1 MSPTIAPGGGLTPF
15 RSGPPEVT
23 LVQAFARPL
32 DNAVATART
41 CYSSKGIVTVA
52 DVAGDS
58 LSAEKQAVKRERR
71 DALAKDLYAAG
82 HHTTFQHA
90 HFQFTLDKISRQFVW
105 SFLHS
110 HPFYNSEQVSQ
121 RYVEV
126 KSGTTIVP
134 DLKNAEA
141 QRIYDEAVER
151 LHRDYNDLRA
161 LLTPVA
167 ESEYY
172 KRFPSRAH
180 QPERWAGEIQ
190 KKAQEVA
197 RYALP
202 IGTYCYLY
210 HTVSALTLM
219 RYHRLADQL
228 DAPAEQ
234 RMVVKAMVDAVLEM
248 DPEFG
253 VLLEEPVALEE
264 TLEYQFFQQNPGLR
278 GVPLADEARREFD
291 ASLGGLVSRLV
302 SHKPENEMLLAAAVR
317 EVLGLPTSALSD
329 DDAIALVMDPA
340 SNTALSGSLNVT
352 TLSKLSRTM
361 VHPSY
366 TFRKKLSHTADSQD
380 QRHRATPGSRPCLHA
395 YLSEEPDY
403 VTPALVP
410 LDERVERRYQES
422 MNRAWEAIARL
433 RRLGVSDEF
442 AAYLLP
448 NAVSIRFTESADLL
462 GLRHK
467 CAMRLCLNAQEEIWR
482 AARDE
487 SEQVREVDPR
497 IGAHF
502 LPPCG
507 PRLRAGVKPFCPEG
521 KRYCGVPAWK
531 IPMKEIERTL

>member
-1 MSPTIAPGGGLTPF
+1 MTPTAPF
-15 RSGPPEVT
+15 RSDPPEIV

-41 CYSSKGIVTVA
+41 CYSSKGIITTEEVG
-52 DVAGDS
+52 GDA
-58 LSAEKQAVKRERR
+58 LPEEKRQVRRERR

-90 HFQFTLDKISRQFVW
+90 HFQFTLDRVSRQFVW

-126 KSGTTIVP
+126 KPGTTIIP
-134 DLKNAEA
+134 ELSDAKA
-141 QRIYDEAVER
+141 QRIYEEAVVR
-151 LHRDYNDLRA
+151 QHRDYHELRE

-167 ESEYY
+167 AAEFH
-172 KRFPSRAH
+172 KRFPARAH

-210 HTVSALTLM
+210 HTVSALTLL

-228 DAPAEQ
+228 DVPAEQ
-234 RMVVKAMVDAVLEM
+234 RLVVGRMVEAVLAH
-248 DPEFG
+248 DPQFE
-253 VLLEEPVALEE
+253 VLLEEPIPLTE
-264 TLEYQFFQQNPGLR
+264 TIEHQFFEQNPGLKSQ
-278 GVPLADEARREFD
+278 GMSDEARREFD
-291 ASLGGLVSRLV
+291 ASLDGLVSKLV
-302 SHKPENEMLLAAAVR
+302 SWKPENETLLAASVR
-317 EVLGLPTSALSD
+317 EVLGLPSNALSD
-329 DDAIALVMDPA
+329 DDAISLVMDPA
-340 SNTALSGSLNVT
+340 SNTYLSGSLNVT
-352 TLSKLSRTM
+352 TLSKLNRAM
-361 VHPSY
+361 IHPSY

-395 YLSEEPDY
+395 YLGAEPDY
-403 VTPALVP
+403 VVPALVP
-410 LDERVERRYQES
+410 LDERVERRYRES
-422 MNRAWEAIARL
+422 MERAWDAIGEL
-433 RRLGVSDEF
+433 RRLGVSDEM
-442 AAYLLP
+442 ACYLLP

-467 CAMRLCLNAQEEIWR
+467 LAMRLCLNAQEEIWR

-487 SEQVREVDPR
+487 SEQVRAVNPR
-497 IGAHF
+497 IGAYF

-507 PRLRAGVKPFCPEG
+507 PRLRAGIKPFCPEG
-521 KRYCGVPAWK
+521 KRFCGVPAWK
-531 IPMKEIERTL
+531 IPMSEIARTL

>member
-1 MSPTIAPGGGLTPF
+1 MIEMATKNPF
-15 RSGPPEVT
+15 RSAPPEVV

-41 CYSSKGIVTVA
+41 CYSSKGIVTPEEVG
-52 DVAGDS
+52 GDA
-58 LSAEKQAVKRERR
+58 LPEEKRRVRRERR

-90 HFQFTLDKISRQFVW
+90 HFQFTLDRISRQFVW
-105 SFLHS
+105 TFLHS

-126 KSGTTIVP
+126 KPGTTVIP
-134 DLKNAEA
+134 ELGGGEA
-141 QRIYDEAVER
+141 QRIYEEAVGR
-151 LHRDYNDLRA
+151 LHRDYEELRA

-172 KRFPSRAH
+172 KRFPARAH

-190 KKAQEVA
+190 KKAQEIA

-202 IGTYCYLY
+202 IGTFCYLY
-210 HTVSALTLM
+210 HTISALTLM

-228 DAPAEQ
+228 DTPAEQ
-234 RMVVKAMVDAVLEM
+234 RLAVSRMVDAVLQH
-248 DPEFG
+248 DPQFA
-253 VLLEEPVALEE
+253 VLLEEPIPLEE
-264 TLEYQFFQQNPGLR
+264 TLEYQIFAQNPGLK
-278 GVPLADEARREFD
+278 GPGMAAEARRQFD
-291 ASLGGLVSRLV
+291 ADLGGLVSKLV
-302 SHKPENEMLLAAAVR
+302 SWKPENESLLAASVR
-317 EVLGLPTSALSD
+317 EVLGIPASALSD
-329 DDAIALVMDPA
+329 DQAIELVMDPS
-340 SNTALSGSLNVT
+340 SNKYLSGSLNVT
-352 TLSKLSRTM
+352 TLSKLNRTM

-380 QRHRATPGSRPCLHA
+380 QRHRATPGSRPCLNA
-395 YLSEEPDY
+395 YLGEEPDY
-403 VTPALVP
+403 IVPALVP
-410 LDERVERRYQES
+410 LDERVERRYRES
-422 MNRAWEAIARL
+422 MGRAWEAIGKL
-433 RRLGVSDEF
+433 RRLGVPDEM

-467 CAMRLCLNAQEEIWR
+467 LAMRLCLNAQEEIWR

-487 SEQVREVDPR
+487 AEQVRAVDPR

-507 PRLRAGVKPFCPEG
+507 PRCKAGVKPFCPEG

-531 IPMKEIERTL
+531 VPIKELARTL